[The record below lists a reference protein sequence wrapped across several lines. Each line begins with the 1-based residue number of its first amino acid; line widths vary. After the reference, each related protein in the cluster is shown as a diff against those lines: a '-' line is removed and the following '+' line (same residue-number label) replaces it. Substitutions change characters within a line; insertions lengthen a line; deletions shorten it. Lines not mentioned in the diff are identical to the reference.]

1 MRTEETSVKTPRLKF
16 LRNMEAHFCKAFLF
30 SCVLILR
37 EKDITK
43 CNKEQRE
50 YRREISR

>member
-1 MRTEETSVKTPRLKF
+1 MRTEETSVEMPRLKF

-30 SCVLILR
+30 FCVFILR

-43 CNKEQRE
+43 RDKEQRE